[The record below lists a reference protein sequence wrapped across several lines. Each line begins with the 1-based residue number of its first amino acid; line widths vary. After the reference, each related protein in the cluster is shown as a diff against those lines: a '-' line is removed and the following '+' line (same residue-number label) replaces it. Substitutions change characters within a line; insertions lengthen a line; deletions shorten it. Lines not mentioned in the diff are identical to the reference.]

1 METKFQAVMRLSDA
15 QSMNSDYINRYAL
28 IGNNVA
34 DAIEMHLDAKSKTPL
49 GKIWCFDPQSSD
61 PDIRRKSQDD
71 IEWFKA
77 ETGQDLTRYLP
88 VGTPI
93 VLSSVDVPVHY
104 FLTGKRVD
112 ASLYTDKNGVNRIHI
127 ERDADTAKRFKDLRA
142 EARAERLELRA
153 AGFSAE
159 DAKEIRKE
167 SYKEV
172 LIERLRAKTAISTP
186 TVNLSELDFS
196 KINFGA
202 VPDLTPPASEPTAQ
216 DISAD
221 FSTPADNADDTTK
234 A

>member
-1 METKFQAVMRLSDA
+1 METKFQAVMRLSDVD
-15 QSMNSDYINRYAL
+15 SINSDYIFRYAL

-34 DAIEMHLDAKSKTPL
+34 DSLSLHLDARSKTPL
-49 GKIWCFDPQSSD
+49 GNIWCFDPQSSD
-61 PDIRRKSQDD
+61 PDIRRKSQED
-71 IEWFKA
+71 IDWFKR

-93 VLSSVDVPVHY
+93 VLSSVDVPVLH
-104 FLTGKRVD
+104 FLQGKRVD
-112 ASLYTDKNGVNRIHI
+112 ATLYTDRNGANLIQI
-127 ERDADTAKRFKDLRA
+127 KRDAETAKHFKDLRA
-142 EARAERLELRA
+142 DARAERLELRA

-167 SYKEV
+167 SYKEI

-202 VPDLTPPASEPTAQ
+202 VPDLTPPASEPAQ
-216 DISAD
+216 DIKPD
-221 FSTPADNADDTTK
+221 FSTPADSQADDTTK

>member
-1 METKFQAVMRLSDA
+1 METKFQAVMRLSDVD
-15 QSMNSDYINRYAL
+15 SINSDYIFRYAL

-34 DAIEMHLDAKSKTPL
+34 DSLSLHLDAKSKTPL
-49 GKIWCFDPQSSD
+49 GNIWCFDPQSAD
-61 PDIRRKSQDD
+61 PDIRRKSQED
-71 IEWFKA
+71 IDWFKR

-88 VGTPI
+88 VGAPI
-93 VLSSVDVPVHY
+93 VLSSVEVPVLN
-104 FLTGKRVD
+104 FLQGKRVD
-112 ASLYTDKNGVNRIHI
+112 ATLYTDRNGANLIQI
-127 ERDADTAKRFKDLRA
+127 KRDAETAKRFKDLRA